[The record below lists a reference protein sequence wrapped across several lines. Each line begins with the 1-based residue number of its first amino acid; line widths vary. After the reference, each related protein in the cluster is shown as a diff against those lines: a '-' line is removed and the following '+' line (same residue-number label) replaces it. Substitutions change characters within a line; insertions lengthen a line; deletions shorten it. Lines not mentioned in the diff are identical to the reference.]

1 MNKYLY
7 GRDDD
12 GLVEPLFDRGVE
24 IVLLTRG
31 KLGAGIFTRTGLNAA
46 APATRLASP
55 IVDTM
60 GAGDAT
66 LASVIAFIL
75 VEGMPQDNEGWRACL
90 TQAMNIAAAT
100 CRFAGAALARPLAAG
115 T

>member
-12 GLVEPLFDRGVE
+12 GLIEPLFDRGVE

-31 KLGAGIFTRTGLNAA
+31 KLGAGIFTRTGLRL

-60 GAGDAT
+60 GAGDAK
-66 LASVIAFIL
+66 LACVIAFIL